1 LVPPRAEGTI
11 EGIGP
16 ALQQAIRDRL
26 ARGEQS
32 LLFINRRGYAPAL
45 LCPGCGWKA
54 PCPRC
59 AARLV
64 VHRQTAG
71 LRCHHCGHAEA
82 LPRACPNCGNQDL
95 LPQGS
100 GTQRL
105 ERALAE
111 LYPAARI
118 LRIDRDSTQGK
129 RTFVTMREAVDAGE
143 VDILVG
149 TQMLA
154 KGHDFARLTLVG
166 VLGADNAL
174 YSGEF
179 RATERLFALLEQVAG
194 RAGRRDLPGE
204 VLVQTDFP
212 QHALYAALVAHDF
225 DRFAA
230 TLLAERESLGFP
242 PFAHLALLLAEGRSP
257 EPLQAFLAA
266 ASAQGRQLA
275 AAAAN
280 ACEVYSPVPAALPRR
295 AGLER
300 AQVLVQSR
308 DRGALQAF
316 LPRWRE
322 ALERLA
328 ERKVRWTLDVDPLG
342 FG

>member
-1 LVPPRAEGTI
+1 
-11 EGIGP
+11 
-16 ALQQAIRDRL
+16 
-26 ARGEQS
+26 
-32 LLFINRRGYAPAL
+32 
-45 LCPGCGWKA
+45 
-54 PCPRC
+54 
-59 AARLV
+59 
-64 VHRQTAG
+64 
-71 LRCHHCGHAEA
+71 
-82 LPRACPNCGNQDL
+82 L

-166 VLGADNAL
+166 VIGADNAL

-212 QHALYAALVAHDF
+212 QHPLYVALAAHDF

-230 TLLAERESLGFP
+230 TLLAERESLALP
-242 PFAHLALLLAEGRSP
+242 PFAHLALLLAEARSP
-257 EPLQAFLAA
+257 EPLQAFLVA
-266 ASAQGRQLA
+266 ASEQGRELA
-275 AAAAN
+275 AAAAST
-280 ACEVYSPVPAALPRR
+280 CEVYSPAPAALPRR

-322 ALERLA
+322 GLERVA
-328 ERKVRWTLDVDPLG
+328 ERRVRWTIDVDPIG
-342 FG
+342 FC

>member
-1 LVPPRAEGTI
+1 
-11 EGIGP
+11 
-16 ALQQAIRDRL
+16 
-26 ARGEQS
+26 
-32 LLFINRRGYAPAL
+32 
-45 LCPGCGWKA
+45 
-54 PCPRC
+54 
-59 AARLV
+59 
-64 VHRQTAG
+64 
-71 LRCHHCGHAEA
+71 
-82 LPRACPNCGNQDL
+82 
-95 LPQGS
+95 
-100 GTQRL
+100 
-105 ERALAE
+105 
-111 LYPAARI
+111 
-118 LRIDRDSTQGK
+118 
-129 RTFVTMREAVDAGE
+129 
-143 VDILVG
+143 
-149 TQMLA
+149 MLA

-212 QHALYAALVAHDF
+212 QHPLYVALAAHDV

-230 TLLAERESLGFP
+230 TLLAERESLALP
-242 PFAHLALLLAEGRSP
+242 PFAHLALLLAEARSP

-266 ASAQGRQLA
+266 ASEQGRELA

-280 ACEVYSPVPAALPRR
+280 ACEVYSPAPAALPRR

-322 ALERLA
+322 ALDGLA
-328 ERKVRWTLDVDPLG
+328 ERRVRWALDVDPLG